1 MKFFWLP
8 LLFSIVEGI
17 LLSVVMNLLNRNKWF
32 LAVLLCILKF
42 VLYIRGIIWLFAATE
57 VNIIK
62 GIVGF
67 VFGFSLY
74 FIFTIIRKRYKKK

>member
-17 LLSVVMNLLNRNKWF
+17 LLSVVLNLLNRNKWF
-32 LAVLLCILKF
+32 LAILLCVLKF
-42 VLYIRGIIWLFAATE
+42 VLYIRGIIWLFGASE

-67 VFGFSLY
+67 VFGLSLY
-74 FIFTIIRKRYKKK
+74 FIFTIIRKRYSKK